1 MGKIQDPGII
11 TLPYLSNE
19 CPDVNLGCI
28 LRKFLALYQDLSVR
42 KMPSYDYND
51 YNDDSEENEMDR
63 RFAWEVTSWIL
74 VALTLVLNLAVVAIL
89 LFRENAYSVVNKG
102 ISFTC
107 LKVKSVLILN
117 DLGLDFVHLFA
128 K

>member
-1 MGKIQDPGII
+1 
-11 TLPYLSNE
+11 
-19 CPDVNLGCI
+19 
-28 LRKFLALYQDLSVR
+28 
-42 KMPSYDYND
+42 MPSYDYND

-89 LFRENAYSVVNKG
+89 LLRENAYSVVNKG